1 MKSGTN
7 FNSPMARTSITP
19 MRRVPACSGFTLA
32 EVLAA
37 LLFMAIVI
45 PVAVEGLH
53 IASQAGE
60 VAERKNE
67 AARVAERILN
77 ESIAMTNTV
86 QSSQSG
92 TVVEGHREFRW
103 TLQNETWSQTTT
115 NPATALS
122 SASSG
127 QLASGQPMVNQSA
140 ANQIAMNL
148 LSVEVSYAVQNRD
161 YSVRLST
168 LVSAQ

>member
-1 MKSGTN
+1 MRFANN
-7 FNSPMARTSITP
+7 FNSAQQG
-19 MRRVPACSGFTLA
+19 RRSDAAGSGRRGCSAFTLA

-53 IASQAGE
+53 VASQAGE
-60 VAERKNE
+60 VARRKSE

-77 ESIAMTNTV
+77 ESIATTNWN
-86 QSSQSG
+86 SSQSG
-92 TVVEGHREFRW
+92 TVTEGIREFRW
-103 TLQNETWSQTTT
+103 RLDTGTWNQADTNQPATTTAQGQAVSAQPVVTQAASSQT
-115 NPATALS
+115 P
-122 SASSG
+122 
-127 QLASGQPMVNQSA
+127 
-140 ANQIAMNL
+140 MNL
-148 LSVEVSYAVQNRD
+148 LSVEVSYTVQDHD